1 MRIISDRKD
10 YYDCVQHVGQDRTN
24 VYVRKEEEVK
34 LGRKEWPF
42 PFFCPYVSGIC
53 KMYIIG
59 FCGNIYPM
67 LEIEG
72 PYKCRGGRSTVA
84 SRDKA
89 TICFNI
95 EDVDAVM
102 NLNLKPKE
110 LKVYIGDK
118 SFWHS
123 WISPRKD
130 FVKFFYECN
139 QVKGSFM
146 KMFTEKRCPIFVAY
160 SPGRWIRQDHT
171 IVYNPLL
178 KPFGFV
184 RLFDPYVAF
193 QEIAMFMANQAIPQD
208 PMPVIPDDMKI
219 LTHGFNKWSFRT
231 PPKEK

>member
-10 YYDCVQHVGQDRTN
+10 YYDCVQHAGQDRTN

-42 PFFCPYVSGIC
+42 PIFFPYVSGIC
-53 KMYIIG
+53 KIHIIG

-67 LEIEG
+67 LEMEAD
-72 PYKCRGGRSTVA
+72 PYYDIKSTSRGTMCS
-84 SRDKA
+84 
-89 TICFNI
+89 NI
-95 EDVDAVM
+95 EDIDAFM
-102 NLNLKPKE
+102 NRTLKSMK
-110 LKVYIGDK
+110 LKVYRGEK

-130 FVKFFYECN
+130 FVKFFYDCN

-146 KMFTEKRCPIFVAY
+146 KMFTDRRCPIFVA
-160 SPGRWIRQDHT
+160 SPSGRWMRQENT

-184 RLFDPYVAF
+184 RLFDPYMAF

-208 PMPVIPDDMKI
+208 PMPVISDEMKI
-219 LTHGFNKWSFRT
+219 QAHGMNKWSFRT
-231 PPKEK
+231 PPKEKRGNA